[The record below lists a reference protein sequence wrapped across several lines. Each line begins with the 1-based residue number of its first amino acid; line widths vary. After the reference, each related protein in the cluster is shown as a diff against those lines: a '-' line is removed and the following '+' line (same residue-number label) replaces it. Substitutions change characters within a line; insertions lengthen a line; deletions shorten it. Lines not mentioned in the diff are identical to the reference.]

1 MNKKALHIVIIIFV
15 LTFLNLDVDAQCSM
29 CKAVAE
35 SATDE
40 HGNHSA
46 GGINAGIIYMMGAPY
61 LLLGVFGLVF
71 FREKIKSFIQE
82 FRSIHS

>member
-1 MNKKALHIVIIIFV
+1 MKIRASYII
-15 LTFLNLDVDAQCSM
+15 LTILLLSFISIDVDAQCSM

-46 GGINAGIIYMMGAPY
+46 GGINSGIIYMMGIPY
-61 LLLGVFGLVF
+61 LLLGFMALVF
-71 FREKIKSFIQE
+71 FRERISSFLKE

>member
-1 MNKKALHIVIIIFV
+1 MKIRTSYTILFIAV
-15 LTFLNLDVDAQCSM
+15 LSFISLDAEAQCSM

-46 GGINAGIIYMMGAPY
+46 GGINAGIIYMMGIPY
-61 LLLGVFGLVF
+61 LLLAFMGLVF
-71 FREKIKSFIQE
+71 FRERISSFWKE